1 MKQVTIYTDGAC
13 SGNPGPGGWCAILLY
28 KGTEKTLSGGKKL
41 TTNNEMELT
50 AVTSG
55 GSVFTGWSG
64 CTPVEGAP
72 EKCRVTIAE
81 GVSVTATFK

>member
-1 MKQVTIYTDGAC
+1 MKLPGSTATSTKY
-13 SGNPGPGGWCAILLY
+13 SG
-28 KGTEKTLSGGKKL
+28 KFFSGV
-41 TTNNEMELT
+41 EMELT

-72 EKCRVTIAE
+72 EKCRATIAE
-81 GVSVTATFK
+81 GLSVTANFK